1 MYLDPYRFKKSFV
14 DTTDTRQFP
23 DGEVVHERFDRLR
36 LEVQLELTI
45 WLVLQKREI
54 GLSLHG

>member
-1 MYLDPYRFKKSFV
+1 MEMYLDPYRFKESFV

-36 LEVQLELTI
+36 LEVQLKLTI
-45 WLVLQKREI
+45 WLVLQNVK
-54 GLSLHG
+54 SV